1 MLENLEKITDFKY
14 GENRQQTASLYKSES
29 SVDFEL
35 LNGGELTYI
44 NYLNMTALVELLSEF
59 YDVFATVMAKTGLPF
74 EIEGAICFK
83 NQAQFHPLKY
93 LNGLC
98 HCIAKNNKRIEYSFV

>member
-1 MLENLEKITDFKY
+1 MYIQQKRRFKIYKKEQKTIENLGFNCEYVT
-14 GENRQQTASLYKSES
+14 
-29 SVDFEL
+29 
-35 LNGGELTYI
+35 
-44 NYLNMTALVELLSEF
+44 
-59 YDVFATVMAKTGLPF
+59 KTGLPF

-98 HCIAKNNKRIEYSFV
+98 HCIAKNNNEIYTNSTVFDVQKKMILTLLFLIILM